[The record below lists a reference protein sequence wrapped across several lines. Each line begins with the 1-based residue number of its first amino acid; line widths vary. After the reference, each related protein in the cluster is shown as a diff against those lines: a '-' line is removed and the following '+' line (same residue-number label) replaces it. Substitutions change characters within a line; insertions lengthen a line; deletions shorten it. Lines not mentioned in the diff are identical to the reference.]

1 MARCT
6 AKKGGY
12 SETQCESLKLV
23 AKPFSKQG
31 KGLLYSSR
39 VNIKTSEKLG
49 VSFAVNQ
56 NDENIVLSL
65 CPFCGGELRDLD
77 KSEVEFLAKEYAEI
91 VTQK

>member
-23 AKPFSKQG
+23 AKPFSKRG
-31 KGLLYSSR
+31 RGLLFSSK
-39 VNIKTSEKLG
+39 VNVKSSERLGTS
-49 VSFAVNQ
+49 FTVNQ
-56 NDENIVLSL
+56 NDGNIVLSL
-65 CPFCGGELRDLD
+65 CPFCGGELKDLD